1 MNASADASSLS
12 ARRMNILTLRDRGP
26 VFLDTWHLVINTATT
41 LITPFMV
48 FPIQHRQNGDSK
60 VIHLK
65 FDELI
70 KQYTALG
77 TQLSI

>member
-1 MNASADASSLS
+1 
-12 ARRMNILTLRDRGP
+12 